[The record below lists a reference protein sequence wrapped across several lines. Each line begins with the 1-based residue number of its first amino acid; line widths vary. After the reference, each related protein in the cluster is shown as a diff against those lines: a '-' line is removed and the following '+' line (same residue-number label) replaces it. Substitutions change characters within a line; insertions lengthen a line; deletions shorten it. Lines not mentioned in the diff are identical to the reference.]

1 MYLVRGV
8 KHSTGEYQGTA
19 YDNMMIHVLAP
30 NDGKMFCGD
39 PVEIIKVKT
48 PIFNRVCQSFGIQP
62 LDLVNKE
69 IRVHYDRYGQAFDFE
84 IVKNN
89 PNSK

>member
-8 KHSTGEYQGTA
+8 KHSAGEYQGNS
-19 YDNMMIHVLAP
+19 YDNMMIHTLAP
-30 NDGKMFCGD
+30 NDGKMLCGD

-48 PIFNRVCQSFGIQP
+48 PIFNRVCQNCGIQP

-69 IRVHYDRYGQAFDFE
+69 IRVHYDRYGQVIDFE
-84 IVKNN
+84 ILQTK
-89 PNSK
+89 PHTK